1 MQEKLLGIV
10 KDMVFGTA
18 FLSLCLFVSV
28 QVSSLNLISPYDAK
42 SLSGETA
49 DGAAVALPD
58 MTWNSLNVFPC
69 AEWYVEA
76 WVQIKPST
84 ASNARFVQIKGFSG
98 DTPVDCYMT
107 WTPTGPP
114 TFTFGGTDV
123 SVSGYTNSRQENVWF
138 YLLMTFGV
146 GDIRGHLGFRD
157 ATTNQFIARL
167 SETIALK
174 RESSFMAPA
183 NSNPFY
189 VSSK

>member
-1 MQEKLLGIV
+1 MGIV
-10 KDMVFGTA
+10 KYMTFGTA
-18 FLSLCLFVSV
+18 FLSLCIFVSV
-28 QVSSLNLISPYDAK
+28 QAEKLSLISPYDVK
-42 SLSGETA
+42 VLSGETA
-49 DGAAVALPD
+49 DGAAASLSD
-58 MTWNSLNVFPC
+58 MMWDASDAFPC
-69 AEWYVEA
+69 VSWNVRA

>member
-98 DTPVDCYMT
+98 DTPMDCYMT

-123 SVSGYTNSRQENVWF
+123 AVSGYANSRQENVWF
-138 YLLMTFGV
+138 HLMMIFGY
-146 GDIRGHLGFRD
+146 DARRGHFGLRD
-157 ATTNQFIARL
+157 ASTTQFVASSLGSIV
-167 SETIALK
+167 LK
-174 RESSFMAPA
+174 RESSFLAPA
-183 NSNPFY
+183 NSNPFN
-189 VSSK
+189 VSAK